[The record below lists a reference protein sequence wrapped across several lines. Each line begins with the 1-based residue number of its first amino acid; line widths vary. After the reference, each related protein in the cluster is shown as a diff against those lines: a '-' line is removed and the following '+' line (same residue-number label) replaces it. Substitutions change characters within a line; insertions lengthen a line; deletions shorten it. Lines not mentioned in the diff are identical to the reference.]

1 MKFTPIRQIVKPA
14 PQPKPNSNGG
24 KGGGCGTCGGKK

>member
-1 MKFTPIRQIVKPA
+1 MKLVPTKIVSKPA
-14 PQPKPNSNGG
+14 PQPSLSGKGG

>member
-24 KGGGCGTCGGKK
+24 KGGCGTCGGKK